1 MFEFSHLN
9 GSTSALKGRERE
21 GIRKEKDDGGRERE
35 GGEKER
41 EGRGRERE
49 REKGDREVTPWLYY
63 KPKPKPNSNLASVQ
77 DKTWLLVLLMTC
89 TITT

>member
-35 GGEKER
+35 GEGGEKER
-41 EGRGRERE
+41 ERRETGELLHGCTTNPNLNPIPIWHRFKK
-49 REKGDREVTPWLYY
+49 RHGFLYC
-63 KPKPKPNSNLASVQ
+63 S
-77 DKTWLLVLLMTC
+77 
-89 TITT
+89 